1 MTKGTTAIE
10 NKVLRYLR
18 QEHLFPSP
26 GGVVVACSGGADSLC
41 LLTILHHW
49 RVKLGLEIAA
59 AWFDHGLRP
68 KQADF
73 ERARVQDYTRCLGIT
88 LQTGQGGT
96 RQHALE
102 NGMSIEESARE
113 LRYRFLADT
122 CQKLGYH
129 YLATGHTADDNAET
143 VLLHILRGCG
153 VDGLV
158 GIRSCSALPLDDP
171 ALSSIRLVRPILPL
185 DRQETEAYCRLK
197 KLKYVRDPSNRSQ
210 RYVRNRVRHQI
221 LPMLEKINPAVRQAL
236 RRLSTAAS
244 EATTLI
250 HEQTSALPA
259 AFINANGQVELS
271 RGIVDH
277 IPRALQMSYLRQ
289 ALKLFLPG
297 LKDINDY
304 QVRKL
309 AELATGSGRGTIIF
323 PAGITATIQG
333 QSIIIWRTAKVT
345 NNSTAPLMETLL
357 TIPGR
362 TRYGIYE
369 ITSSMVNNHSP
380 VRTAPDAASFDA
392 ALAGTNLTV
401 GPWRRGDRI
410 QPLGMAGQK
419 KLQDL
424 FTDAK
429 IARPLR
435 NDWPVIRS
443 GERVLWVPGLRQ
455 AEWARVKTGTR
466 KVLRLEYRLLT

>member
-1 MTKGTTAIE
+1 MLKRTTAIE
-10 NKVLRYLR
+10 NKVLRFLR
-18 QEHLFPSP
+18 EEHVFPSP
-26 GGVVVACSGGADSLC
+26 GGVVVAFSGGADSFC

-49 RVKLGLEIAA
+49 HVKLGLEIAA

-73 ERARVQDYTRCLGIT
+73 ERTRVQEYARCLGIPF
-88 LQTGQGGT
+88 LTGQGNT

-102 NGMSIEESARE
+102 KGMSIEESARD

-122 CQKLGYH
+122 CRKLGYQAI
-129 YLATGHTADDNAET
+129 ATGHTADDNAET

-153 VDGLV
+153 VDGLI
-158 GIRSCSALPLDDP
+158 GIRSCSALPLDVP
-171 ALSSIRLVRPILPL
+171 AYSSIRLVRPILPL
-185 DRQETEAYCRLK
+185 DRQDTETYCKLK
-197 KLKYVRDPSNRSQ
+197 KLKYISDPSNRSL
-210 RYVRNRVRHQI
+210 RYARNRIRHQV
-221 LPMLEKINPAVRQAL
+221 LPVLENINPAVRQAL
-236 RRLSTAAS
+236 RRLSAAAS

-250 HEQTSALPA
+250 HEQTSALPEV
-259 AFINANGQVELS
+259 FINTNGQVEISLE
-271 RGIVDH
+271 IVEH
-277 IPRALQMSYLRQ
+277 IPTALQMSYLRQ

-309 AELATGSGRGTIIF
+309 AELAIGTGRGTVIF

-333 QSIIIWRTAKVT
+333 QSIIIRPATTVT
-345 NNSTAPLMETLL
+345 INSISPQMDTLL

-362 TRYGIYE
+362 TRYGGYE
-369 ITSSMVNNHSP
+369 ITSSLVNRLL
-380 VRTAPDAASFDA
+380 VGTAPDVASFDA

-401 GPWRRGDRI
+401 GPWRRGDRL

-429 IARPLR
+429 IARPQR
-435 NDWPVIRS
+435 KDWPVVRC

-455 AEWARVKTGTR
+455 AEWARVKTDTR
-466 KVLRLEYRLLT
+466 KVLRLEYRLLP